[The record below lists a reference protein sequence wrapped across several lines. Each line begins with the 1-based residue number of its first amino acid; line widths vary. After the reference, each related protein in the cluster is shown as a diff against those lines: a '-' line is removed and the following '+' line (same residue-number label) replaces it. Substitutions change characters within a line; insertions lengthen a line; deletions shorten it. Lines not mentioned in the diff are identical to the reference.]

1 VGTARTLAWLA
12 LLAGGTRTSSA
23 APPAIVYLQPLGE
36 ALPDE
41 DVELVERALVAFYG
55 VKVTVLERVP
65 LPHEAWY
72 PPRSRWRAE
81 KLLAFLDGRK
91 PADATRILG
100 LTSVDISTTKG
111 KYKDWGV
118 LGLGDLGGTAGVI
131 STFRAKKG
139 ARDATHVRERLAKV
153 AVHEIGHTLGLA
165 HCPNRGCLMEDAEGT
180 VKKTDTEYDLC
191 ADCRRQL
198 KASGRRL
205 PEPTE
210 IPWPKP

>member
-1 VGTARTLAWLA
+1 VACLA
-12 LLAGGTRTSSA
+12 LLVGGARTSVA

-41 DVELVERALVAFYG
+41 DVKLVERALVAFYG
-55 VKVTVLERVP
+55 VEVKVLERAT
-65 LPHEAWY
+65 LPKAAWY
-72 PPRSRWRAE
+72 PARNRWRAE
-81 KLLAFLDGRK
+81 KLLAFLDERK
-91 PADATRILG
+91 PADAARILG

-111 KYKDWGV
+111 KHIDWGV
-118 LGLGDLGGTAGVI
+118 LGLGDLGGSAGVI

-139 ARDATHVRERLAKV
+139 ARDATHVRQRLAKV
-153 AVHEIGHTLGLA
+153 AVHEIGHTLGLP
-165 HCPNRGCLMEDAEGT
+165 HCPTVGCLMEDAEGT

-191 ADCRRQL
+191 ANCRRQL

-210 IPWPKP
+210 IPWPRP